1 MPRNKIEDLRNHM
14 FATIEGLLDEKDPM
28 DIDRARAI
36 AEVGKVIVES
46 AKAEV
51 MYLNVTKSVDTSLF
65 MHHVKQ
71 IDK

>member
-28 DIDRARAI
+28 DIDRARAV

-51 MYLNVTKSVDTSLF
+51 MYLKVTKSEDTSIF

>member
-51 MYLNVTKSVDTSLF
+51 MYLKVTKSEDTSIF
-65 MHHVKQ
+65 MQHVKQ